1 MGDLD
6 TNPGVESQEI
16 LDKTVKWS
24 ERLYDMTKEEIDS
37 YINGQGDDCNK
48 ILYIEYS
55 YKQIGKDDN
64 WFKNIAAKIGDP
76 LTVRREILLQRLHGS
91 SLSPF
96 DQEDI
101 DYIVQ
106 CERKPIDELWL
117 LSNYRFD
124 IYKEL
129 DRGKPYLVGVDC
141 STGTG
146 GDNNAITVI
155 DPVTVEPVAEF
166 ESSFI
171 GETKY
176 EELLKEL
183 VKYLPR
189 AVLCIEKNSIGDGII
204 DHLLHSP
211 ISHRLYYDR
220 AKDLVEDKAIKNQTV
235 ESMLKKQAT
244 IKTYY
249 GVYTSTASRD
259 DMMAILARHVCTYK
273 EKFITHNVT
282 RDLSRLVRTKSGKIE
297 AGEGFHDDSI
307 MSYLIALYVFYHG
320 NNLTVFGIYPGMM
333 EESEFNTGLKH
344 VDEADPTLVSQS
356 LINSVKEIEAK
367 EQVAN
372 KELEWEDILRKSVT
386 QAQQNTYQMYRNNMV
401 NNTVFENSAESS
413 VEEYD
418 DVGEIPLSF
427 FSEINK

>member
-146 GDNNAITVI
+146 GDNNAITII

-297 AGEGFHDDSI
+297 AGEGF
-307 MSYLIALYVFYHG
+307 
-320 NNLTVFGIYPGMM
+320 
-333 EESEFNTGLKH
+333 
-344 VDEADPTLVSQS
+344 
-356 LINSVKEIEAK
+356 
-367 EQVAN
+367 
-372 KELEWEDILRKSVT
+372 
-386 QAQQNTYQMYRNNMV
+386 
-401 NNTVFENSAESS
+401 
-413 VEEYD
+413 
-418 DVGEIPLSF
+418 
-427 FSEINK
+427 